1 MPLWFHRP
9 DDELFAF
16 AGVWAEYT
24 PRGAE
29 PIHSCAIVTCAPNE
43 LMRPIHDRM
52 PVILDP
58 AMEALWLDPDADE
71 DEIRGLLV
79 PVPDDALLAQEVGDL
94 VSNVR
99 EDGPQL
105 IEPRAETTLF

>member
-24 PRGAE
+24 PRGGE

-58 AMEALWLDPDADE
+58 GVEDLWLQPDADLE
-71 DEIRGLLV
+71 ELLELLA
-79 PVPDDALLAQEVGDL
+79 PAPEDALAAREVGDL

-99 EDGPQL
+99 EDGPAL